1 MAELEVPQAVR
12 ASLTLASV
20 IKLYGKDNV
29 LEIKENKVKLPFEIK
44 TILSYYNRLHLVLV
58 EGEESIKKWN
68 EISEAG
74 GVHTQAI
81 PIEAEEPT

>member
-44 TILSYYNRLHLVLV
+44 TILSYYNKLHLVLV

-74 GVHTQAI
+74 EVHTQAI